1 MNLNLKV
8 DLKKNTYNI
17 PFFIKFKNKLI
28 NRLYYLGI
36 DIYVKL
42 IFLN

>member
-1 MNLNLKV
+1 MNLNLNV

-28 NRLYYLGI
+28 GYI
-36 DIYVKL
+36 T
-42 IFLN
+42 